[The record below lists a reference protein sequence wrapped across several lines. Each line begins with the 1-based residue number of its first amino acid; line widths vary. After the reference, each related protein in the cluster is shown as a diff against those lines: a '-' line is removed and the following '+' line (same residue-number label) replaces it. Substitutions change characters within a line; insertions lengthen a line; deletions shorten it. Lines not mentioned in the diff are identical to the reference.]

1 MNSGTSSL
9 LLRPHPYRNEGPKGY
24 MLRLAEANW
33 MPVRELQLI
42 GLIYEPQT
50 LMNEGLL
57 PLKELNP
64 DLHRSVEYYSDLLF
78 NKKRVWNHQHARFCS
93 QCLAEDAF
101 WRAEW
106 ELLFYDACATHG
118 TWLIDRCSSCGH
130 EISWNRTSLIRCQC
144 SADLRAETPAKCSEN
159 TRALSE
165 VLKNK
170 ITGHHSIIYSAP
182 FSKTDVEQTQRI
194 IRYLGTYMD
203 EASGKN
209 PLKIPQAG
217 LMSRSWS
224 SISLAAEIVFNW
236 PNNLY
241 LSLENIQSKSAS
253 IDKPTLNTV
262 FGYAYHYL
270 YKGLTGAAFEEL
282 RNAFENWIGASWKG
296 GLAKRNKRLAT
307 LILERAAWIPA
318 NLACDMLGISH
329 QRLKYLIR
337 EGVLEGEEYLS
348 EKGRSFVMVRRDNLE
363 VIKHNLSGEIDMTA
377 AGALLGLGKKRMRQL
392 LRLIFPESRKSGL
405 SSSAPWTVSRFEIN
419 KLLAL
424 ADELPILSI
433 PDEGSVTLN
442 HILRYWAWTAD
453 DLGAL
458 IYAVRSSE
466 LIPENVLDGVV
477 GISGWIFNENMLKA
491 WKAKAQQGF
500 GIWLNVTQAA
510 KLIGIKQEVAYQ
522 LVHMNLI
529 HAESKHMQ
537 PKGGLRIRRT
547 EVEKFK
553 LNYIFATEVAQ
564 RLGVSPRKA
573 ISILQ
578 KRSIEPISGPG
589 IDEGRQVLY
598 TRNIQLEKV
607 FDEVENVGSL
617 QLELHSRKLKET

>member
-9 LLRPHPYRNEGPKGY
+9 LLRPHPLRDEGPKGY

-33 MPVRELQLI
+33 MPARELQLI
-42 GLIYEPQT
+42 GLIYDPHT
-50 LMNEGLL
+50 LMNEGLM
-57 PLKELNP
+57 PSEELNP
-64 DLHRSVEYYSDLLF
+64 DLHRSVNYYSELLF
-78 NKKRVWNHQHARFCS
+78 NKKRVWNHQHARFCP
-93 QCLAEDAF
+93 QCLSEDAY

-118 TWLIDRCSSCGH
+118 TWLIDRCTSCGH

-170 ITGHHSIIYSAP
+170 ISCMHHPTTYSAP
-182 FSKTDVEQTQRI
+182 FSKTDIEQTQRI

-209 PLKIPQAG
+209 PLKIAQAG
-217 LMSRSWS
+217 LMSNSWS
-224 SISLAAEIVFNW
+224 STSLAAEIVFNW

-241 LSLENIQSKSAS
+241 LSLENIQRKSAS

-262 FGYAYHYL
+262 FGHAYHYL
-270 YKGLTGAAFEEL
+270 YKGLTGTAFEEL
-282 RNAFENWIGASWKG
+282 RNAFENWIGSSWKG

-307 LILERAAWIPA
+307 LILEKASWIPA

-329 QRLKYLIR
+329 QRLKYLMR

-363 VIKHNLSGEIDMTA
+363 LIKHNLSGEIDMTA
-377 AGALLGLGKKRMRQL
+377 AGKLLGLGKKRLRQL
-392 LRLIFPESRKSGL
+392 LRLIFPEARKSGL
-405 SSSAPWTVSRFEIN
+405 SPSSPWTVSRFEIN

-424 ADELPILSI
+424 ADDIPILSI
-433 PDEGSVTLN
+433 PDEGSVSLN

-453 DLGAL
+453 DLGML
-458 IYAVRSSE
+458 IHAVRSSE
-466 LIPENVLDGVV
+466 LMPENVLDGVV
-477 GISGWIFNENMLKA
+477 GINGWIFNENTLKA
-491 WKAKAQQGF
+491 WKTKAQQGF

-529 HAESKHMQ
+529 KAESKHMQ

-553 LNYIFATEVAQ
+553 SKYIYATEVAQ

-573 ISILQ
+573 ISILN
-578 KRSIEPISGPG
+578 KRHIKPISGPG

-598 TRNIQLEKV
+598 SRTDEIELIFIEIQNGDNLHM
-607 FDEVENVGSL
+607 
-617 QLELHSRKLKET
+617 ELH